1 MDMIKSWDELSTKE
15 QLAANHYDLYKDVH
29 GVRPRWVKYDNLS
42 EQELTEMIADLTNEY
57 ERVAENEKRAED
69 MAIKKF
75 ETTVSGLCKSMNKD
89 RATMVRWMFEGSN
102 CNGDWD
108 FYCYELGVPYGYF
121 KDFSMK
127 EAA

>member
-1 MDMIKSWDELSTKE
+1 MNMIKSWDELSRQE
-15 QLAANHYDLYKDVH
+15 QLVAEYWDFYKEVH
-29 GVRPRWVKYDNLS
+29 GFRPRFMNLTSMS
-42 EQELTEMIADLTNEY
+42 EQELEQELADLQVVAA
-57 ERVAENEKRAED
+57 RVFEDEKHAED